1 MMKSM
6 SVLIVATVIVPHFAR
21 AADNDVVLDTS
32 GFWRVHCTLRTPVF
46 RDAGGLREFG
56 SACNTEFP
64 SSAWKDVGFDDSSWV
79 RKPGV
84 PFQSWSHWQ
93 QAIQANVGFINGNK
107 SSPAIALLCLRGKFQ
122 VKDLAA
128 ASDLLL
134 DLEYRGGVVVYL
146 NGKEVARGHL
156 ANSGV
161 GFATVAEDYARDACL
176 DEAGRLFNYR
186 KHSKSPAILKRI
198 RKLVGVTVPRNL
210 LREGTNVLAV
220 ELHRAAY
227 SKEVQQQMVGL
238 ENHEYIYAS
247 VDTCGLTSIRLRGG
261 STAVSSA
268 VTRPEGLQAWNSDV
282 LASDFDV
289 DYGDP
294 CEPLC
299 PLELVGARNGAFSAK
314 VVLGSR
320 HPIKGLETN
329 VTDLTSATGRSRIPA
344 SAVSVR
350 YGLPDGTERAA
361 ADHYFAPPDRFDS
374 LNDSAPAQVAV
385 RSKKITSLT
394 RVLAGQP
401 EPVYGAV
408 VPVWVTIDVP
418 ADAMG
423 GDYAGMVTI
432 KAEAAKAIEVAVKLK
447 VCEYTL
453 PDPKD
458 FRTFVELVES
468 PDSLAIKYGVPL
480 WSDRHFA
487 LLANA
492 FKQLGRIGNRAVYV
506 PLICHTN
513 LGNEQTMVRWIG
525 QQDGSYAYDLSIV
538 ERYLDIAMENMGQP
552 DIVCFGVWDVFLEG
566 GRFTGR
572 GIEVEGPT
580 VQAARSKVRGKGPL
594 VSLLDPV
601 SGKVTPLQLPQLSDP
616 ASKALWGPLMR
627 ELREL
632 MNRRGLERSMM
643 LGMPTDARPTPQIVS
658 LFRECV
664 PDVKWVCHGHS
675 YPKDLHGVDWGYT
688 TSVWWPRYIEF
699 PGTSKYGWRKPDLKG
714 VQFARNVR
722 DSYPQATFRLI
733 GEMNIAGQQRGFGW
747 FGADFW
753 PVFEGRRSS
762 ARVYER
768 YPQANWRNLNIMT
781 ALLGPGPHGPVST
794 HRFEMMIEGVQECEA
809 RIFVEKALLE
819 KRISGPLAEH
829 CARLLEE
836 RNRATLMG
844 LGNHMLEGWL
854 KDDSYARIHGWWN
867 EPGLAGGYWYLT
879 SGWQD
884 RSEKLYAAAASV
896 EKVLGQ
902 ASSFRNTVWRIPP
915 LR

>member
-1 MMKSM
+1 MMKLT
-6 SVLIVATVIVPHFAR
+6 SVLILASAILPR
-21 AADNDVVLDTS
+21 SSWAADDEIVLDTT
-32 GFWRVHCTLRTPVF
+32 GFWRTHYTLQTPVF
-46 RDAGGLREFG
+46 RDADDLHKFG
-56 SACNTEFP
+56 SACDTDFP
-64 SSAWKDVGFDDSSWV
+64 SPAWTEVDFDDSGWI

-107 SSPAIALLCLRGKFQ
+107 SSPALALLCLRGKFQ
-122 VKDLAA
+122 VKDLASV
-128 ASDLLL
+128 SDLVL
-134 DLEYRGGVVVYL
+134 DMEYRGGVVVYL

-156 ANSGV
+156 AESST
-161 GFATVAEDYARDACL
+161 GFDTVAEDYARDAWL
-176 DEAGRLFNYR
+176 DEAGKPLNYR

-198 RKLVGVTVPRNL
+198 RKLVGVTVPKESL
-210 LREGTNVLAV
+210 KKGTNVLAV
-220 ELHRAAY
+220 EVHRASY
-227 SKEVQQQMVGL
+227 SQEAQRQMVDLDG
-238 ENHEYIYAS
+238 HEYVYAS
-247 VDTCGLTSIRLRGG
+247 FDTCGLTSIRLRGG
-261 STAVSSA
+261 GTAVSSA
-268 VTRPEGLQAWNSDV
+268 VTRPDGLQAWNSDV

-289 DYGDP
+289 DYGNP
-294 CEPLC
+294 CEQLR
-299 PLELVGARNGAFSAK
+299 PLELVGARNGTFSAK

-320 HPIKGLETN
+320 NPINGLDTS
-329 VTDLTSATGRSRIPA
+329 VTDLTSITGRSRIPA
-344 SAVSVR
+344 SAVSIR

-361 ADHYFAPPDRFDS
+361 SDHYFAPPDRFDS
-374 LNDSAPAQVAV
+374 LSDSAPAQVAV
-385 RSKKITSLT
+385 RSKTIASLT
-394 RVLAGQP
+394 RVLPGQP

-418 ADAMG
+418 ADAVG
-423 GDYAGMVTI
+423 GDYAGKVTI

-447 VCEYTL
+447 VKEYTL
-453 PDPKD
+453 PNPND

-487 LLANA
+487 LLAKA

-513 LGNEQTMVRWIG
+513 LGNEQSMVRWIG
-525 QQDGSYAYDLSIV
+525 QQEGGYGYDLSIV
-538 ERYLDIAMENMGQP
+538 EKYLDIAMENMGQP
-552 DIVCFGVWDVFLEG
+552 EIVCFGVWDVFLEG

-572 GIEVEGPT
+572 DAEVEGPK
-580 VQAARSKVRGKGPL
+580 VQAARNKVRGKGPL
-594 VSLLDPV
+594 VSLLDPA

-616 ASKALWGPLMR
+616 ASKALWRPLMH

-632 MNRRGLERSMM
+632 MKRRGMERSMM
-643 LGMPTDARPTPQIVS
+643 LGMPTDARPTQQIVS
-658 LFRECV
+658 LFHECV

-688 TSVWWPRYIEF
+688 TTVWWPRYIEF
-699 PGTSKYGWRKPDLKG
+699 PGTAKYGWRKPDLIG

-722 DSYPQATFRLI
+722 DSYPQTTFRLI

-819 KRISGPLAEH
+819 EKINGPLAAH
-829 CARLLEE
+829 CTRLLEE

-896 EKVLGQ
+896 ERVLGQ
-902 ASSFRNTVWRIPP
+902 DLGR
-915 LR
+915 